1 MNNKTATLRLYIN
14 LLILLSVLFL
24 AACNKSNTNSPPV
37 VPASDTLGTG
47 WRIVLDSLAP
57 GVGFEDIH
65 FHDSIVGY
73 AIGNGFWRTSDGGIN
88 WTSNT
93 GYQGQN
99 LTTTPNGSVFIV
111 PLATVNG
118 IYKSTDGGNNFS
130 TTHPSLPDQFSD
142 IFFTGNDT
150 GYISTNLGLIRSID
164 AGNNWM
170 EVSTTGLDSASNY
183 YSMFFFNDGLG
194 WICDSS
200 NVYKT
205 DGNINTWTKAT
216 IHTKNPFTYVYRIYA
231 TSPTNIYLVV
241 SSGEVY
247 KSTDGGAN
255 FFFKGK
261 FSTIVYTGYLP
272 DMKFTDDNTGYI
284 SYLNRIYKTADGG
297 NTWQAVVA
305 LAENFGFTAI
315 YFTDANHGWAC
326 AQGRILKYQQ

>member
-1 MNNKTATLRLYIN
+1 MNNKTTAVRSYLY
-14 LLILLSVLFL
+14 LLLLLSVLFFT
-24 AACNKSNTNSPPV
+24 ACNKSNSNLPPV
-37 VPASDTLGTG
+37 VPASDTLTTG
-47 WRIVLDSLAP
+47 WKMVLDSAAP
-57 GVGFEDIH
+57 GVSFEDVH

-73 AIGNGFWRTSDGGIN
+73 AIGNGFWRTINGGIN

-99 LTTTPNGSVFIV
+99 LTVTPNGNLFIV
-111 PLATVNG
+111 PLATGNG
-118 IYKSTDGGNNFS
+118 IYESIDEGNDFS
-130 TTHPSLPDQFSD
+130 TTHPSVPDQFND

-150 GYISTNLGLIRSID
+150 GYISTNLGLIRTVD
-164 AGNNWM
+164 AGNNWA
-170 EVSTTGLDSASNY
+170 EVSAKGLDSASDY

-205 DGNINTWTKAT
+205 AGNINTWTKST
-216 IHTKNPFTYVYRIYA
+216 IHTNTPFAYVYRIYA
-231 TSPTNIYLVV
+231 TSPTNIYLIV
-241 SSGEVY
+241 SSGEIY

-261 FSTIVYTGYLP
+261 FATITYISYLP

-284 SYLNRIYKTADGG
+284 SYLSRIYKTTDGG
-297 NTWQAVVA
+297 NSWQVVVA
-305 LAENFGFTAI
+305 LAENIGFTAI

-326 AQGRILKYQQ
+326 AEGRILKYQQ